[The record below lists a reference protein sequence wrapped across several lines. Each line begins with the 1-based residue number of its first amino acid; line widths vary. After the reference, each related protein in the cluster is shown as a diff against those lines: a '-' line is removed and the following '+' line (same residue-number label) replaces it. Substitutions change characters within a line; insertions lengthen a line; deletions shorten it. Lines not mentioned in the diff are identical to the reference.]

1 MTEPL
6 LFVGCRPEFRGN
18 NTFRRGLKWATAV
31 KIGDVIPLAEA
42 HSKTVFGNAKVT
54 GIVTGPLGVL
64 LDWCANSNHAVTDTD
79 EHVGDPGDY
88 LWGVLADIYGKDI
101 QLSEEFTILF
111 LTDVV

>member
-6 LFVGCRPEFRGN
+6 LFVGCRPVFRGN

-42 HSKTVFGNAKVT
+42 HSKKVFGNAKVT

-79 EHVGDPGDY
+79 ELVEDAGDF
-88 LWGVLADIYGKDI
+88 LWGVLGDIYGKDI
-101 QLSEEFTILF
+101 ALSEDFTVLY
-111 LTDVV
+111 LASV